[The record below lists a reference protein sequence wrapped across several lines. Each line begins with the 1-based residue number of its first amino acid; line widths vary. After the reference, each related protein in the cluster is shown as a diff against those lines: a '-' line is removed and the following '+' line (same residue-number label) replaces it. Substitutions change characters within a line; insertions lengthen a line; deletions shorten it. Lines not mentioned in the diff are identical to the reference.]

1 MLILA
6 RKENQSI
13 MIGDNIEITIVNIKG
28 DHIKIG
34 INAPD
39 NVKVYRK
46 EIFEEIQ
53 KANLEAVKVN
63 PDAMKNLGD
72 LFKKKDISW
81 Y

>member
-72 LFKKKDISW
+72 LFKKKDIL
-81 Y
+81 

>member
-13 MIGDNIEITIVNIKG
+13 MIGDDIEVTIVSIKG

-34 INAPD
+34 INAPND
-39 NVKVYRK
+39 VKVYRK

-53 KANLEAVKVN
+53 KANQEAVNIKV
-63 PDAMKNLGD
+63 DLTKNIGD
-72 LFKKKDISW
+72 LFKKR
-81 Y
+81 

>member
-28 DHIKIG
+28 DHVKIG
-34 INAPD
+34 IAAPTD
-39 NVKVYRK
+39 VKVYRK

-53 KANLEAVKVN
+53 KANIEASKIK
-63 PDAMKNLGD
+63 PDVLKDLGD
-72 LFKKKDISW
+72 LFKK
-81 Y
+81 

>member
-13 MIGDNIEITIVNIKG
+13 MIGDEIEVTIVSIKG

-34 INAPD
+34 INAPN

-46 EIFEEIQ
+46 EIFEEIE
-53 KANLEAVKVN
+53 KANAEALNVK
-63 PDAMKNLGD
+63 PDVMKNIGE
-72 LFKKKDISW
+72 LFKKK
-81 Y
+81 